1 MPGCLTGLVAK
12 HSGLHHFTHPHS
24 TDEFIDLQ
32 YEENET
38 KIIRFANY
46 LRMVFQQPIPNADQS
61 ILESAAKALGTCRPV
76 PRFFIYEIDFIISS
90 SFLIH
95 NSAGHLARAGGT
107 LTSDFVEFE
116 VKRALEWL
124 QGTWR

>member
-1 MPGCLTGLVAK
+1 MHTGTAFP
-12 HSGLHHFTHPHS
+12 HAHS

-61 ILESAAKALGTCRPV
+61 ILESAAKALGTRLSNLLSAPLTTTSNAHI
-76 PRFFIYEIDFIISS
+76 FFLS
-90 SFLIH
+90 
-95 NSAGHLARAGGT
+95 
-107 LTSDFVEFE
+107 
-116 VKRALEWL
+116 
-124 QGTWR
+124 